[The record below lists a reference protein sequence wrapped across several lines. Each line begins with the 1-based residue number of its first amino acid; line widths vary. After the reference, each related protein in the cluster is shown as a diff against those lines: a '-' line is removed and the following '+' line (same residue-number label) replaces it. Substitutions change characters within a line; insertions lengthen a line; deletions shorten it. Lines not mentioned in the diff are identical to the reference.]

1 MTPCASVPPKK
12 WKRPGLKSR
21 SSGPQLTHYSH
32 RQKIKNGARDSAHPV
47 NDLGASR
54 LAVDGDRNGLET
66 MGASSPGLFT
76 AVSERGIKNSND
88 RFTGVFSATI
98 CCK

>member
-32 RQKIKNGARDSAHPV
+32 RQREKNGVKDSAYPID
-47 NDLGASR
+47 DLGASR
-54 LAVDGDRNGLET
+54 LAVDGNRNGLET
-66 MGASSPGLFT
+66 MGASSPGLYA
-76 AVSERGIKNSND
+76 AVSERGIRTAMTD
-88 RFTGVFSATI
+88 LLE
-98 CCK
+98 C